1 LAAAAWRFWV
11 RTRADVRYREGLAR
25 DGPGDRDESQY
36 GQAAGVGHAI
46 PQLAVQIRGVE
57 GAQSGKIEKVLMAKA
72 FNIQL
77 RDDVGHKQD
86 GPVPPGV
93 DSETW
98 IGPAPWTPFGAH

>member
-1 LAAAAWRFWV
+1 
-11 RTRADVRYREGLAR
+11 
-25 DGPGDRDESQY
+25 
-36 GQAAGVGHAI
+36 
-46 PQLAVQIRGVE
+46 
-57 GAQSGKIEKVLMAKA
+57 MAKA